1 MGRRFFHH
9 LSLVGPLVQIITSTT
24 GMMTT
29 RELLLKAWEP
39 EWSINIGCLA
49 ALAVYLRWVRAG
61 TWRRLCFVVGLLV
74 MAFALESPLDVL
86 GDSYLFSAHMAEHL
100 LLILVVP
107 PLLLLG
113 LPAADV
119 RTWLRQPRIATLE
132 ARLGNPWLAWFL
144 GMGVMTVW
152 HVPVLYNLALAHEQ
166 VHIFQHL
173 SFLVTATIFWW
184 PVLHPVPEMRLPEGL
199 AILYLFAAVV
209 ENSALGITITF
220 MRVGHYPA
228 YLHPDDDLGA
238 LSLIRQGWGLGPAED
253 QRIGGLLMWI
263 PGCFIYFIAIL
274 GLFAHWHSAASD
286 DEDLETVRDR
296 ESVPTFEPQHE
307 GLP

>member
-1 MGRRFFHH
+1 M
-9 LSLVGPLVQIITSTT
+9 LAPDA

-39 EWSINIGCLA
+39 EWSINLGCLA
-49 ALAVYLRWVRAG
+49 ALVVYLRRVPAGPWQRASF
-61 TWRRLCFVVGLLV
+61 LCGLLI

-107 PLLLLG
+107 PLLILG
-113 LPAADV
+113 ISAAAVLD
-119 RTWLRQPRIATLE
+119 WLRRRRLRELE
-132 ARLGNPWLAWFL
+132 ARLGNPWVAWFL
-144 GMGVMTVW
+144 GMGVMTIW

-166 VHIFQHL
+166 IHIVQHL

-184 PVLHPVPEMRLPEGL
+184 PVLHPVPEMRLQEGL
-199 AILYLFAAVV
+199 AILYLFAAVA

-228 YLHPDDDLGA
+228 YVHPVDELGA
-238 LSLIRQGWGLGPAED
+238 LSLIRQGWGLGAAQD

-274 GLFAHWHSAASD
+274 GLFAHWHSTAPED
-286 DEDLETVRDR
+286 DERKPIL
-296 ESVPTFEPQHE
+296 EPQHE
-307 GLP
+307 GTP